1 MLCVAAQH
9 DPPGYV
15 ASAGLPLKVRDISLI
30 SSADIRI
37 CTRLLDELASN
48 KVFEQDAD
56 GMISSRRMIRDW
68 QQYEKA
74 REFGKRGGNP
84 QIAQPHKTL
93 KGTLKGDRQLPLTPM
108 VNGGVGPITRDLE
121 SRKKDPSSYLV
132 RAQRPLTP
140 QAPPERAEASKI
152 NGQPPP
158 ASGPATALPD
168 GRAGPLVEGSEAS
181 EASKQPKPIA
191 EQRAVDIIEAR
202 KGKPNADEAKQS

>member
-84 QIAQPHKTL
+84 RIAQPPKTL
-93 KGTLKGDRQLPLTPM
+93 KGTLKGDRPLPLTPR

-121 SRKKDPSSYLV
+121 SRKKDSSSSLV

-140 QAPPERAEASKI
+140 QAPPARPSPSEASKI
-152 NGQPPP
+152 NGHPQPT
-158 ASGPATALPD
+158 SGPATALPD
-168 GRAGPLVEGSEAS
+168 GRAGPPVEGSKAS
-181 EASKQPKPIA
+181 EASKTSKKPSELTKA
-191 EQRAVDIIEAR
+191 EFEEHLTKRR
-202 KGKPNADEAKQS
+202 TGGP